1 VQVSFEIN
9 DRLGKGS
16 YSLDGKMI
24 DAPVYKQVS
33 SPCLFVTTR
42 DEGRADGIQALRVL
56 LKARAA
62 GMAIPEISEDDVKA

>member
-1 VQVSFEIN
+1 MN

-33 SPCLFVTTR
+33 SPCIYVTIR
-42 DEGRADGIQALRVL
+42 DERKADNMQGLRVL